1 MRAVGYVRVST
12 EKQLGNTS
20 IAKQTEEIKKFCK
33 TNGMTLVQLFDEG
46 AKSGRTFNNRDK
58 FKEMYAFILKKINKI
73 DCVVVYDSDRISRNN
88 VEALQ
93 FYHRL
98 NQLKIRLV
106 CIADN
111 IDTDSPQ
118 AKLMYYFSSLMADV
132 ERDMII
138 SRTSAGMQKRA
149 SNGLF
154 NGGIVYGYTCS
165 IKQLKVVPKEAEI
178 VKFIFNKYVNE
189 QWGYKK
195 IASELN
201 DRGIRTRKNNYWTIS
216 AVKTVLTNPIYI
228 GKIKWNGELYQG
240 QHEPIISIELWNKAK
255 NVMKQNSHYQE
266 KIHPGSFPL
275 SGLLKCPECGGPMV
289 QGNSS
294 PKYKYYQC
302 SRNKNSGSSACSA
315 NLIPKEYAENT
326 VYAQVF
332 ATLQQHNLIEP
343 LISTL
348 QSNSMNSVIDLQQQL
363 KKQEAD
369 LTTLKQK
376 RKELMNWRLRDIITE
391 ETFEEEMRDV
401 QQEEQAIVKQIES
414 INQHIKLCDKHVLT
428 AIVTHSLKDFTHFF
442 NTIDDA
448 DKKLLLHSLIK
459 EIHVNPGDKTK
470 NRTIKD
476 IIYKFDLTYL
486 NQVI

>member
-1 MRAVGYVRVST
+1 
-12 EKQLGNTS
+12 
-20 IAKQTEEIKKFCK
+20 
-33 TNGMTLVQLFDEG
+33 
-46 AKSGRTFNNRDK
+46 
-58 FKEMYAFILKKINKI
+58 
-73 DCVVVYDSDRISRNN
+73 
-88 VEALQ
+88 
-93 FYHRL
+93 
-98 NQLKIRLV
+98 
-106 CIADN
+106 
-111 IDTDSPQ
+111 
-118 AKLMYYFSSLMADV
+118 MYYFSSLMADI
-132 ERDMII
+132 ERDMIV
-138 SRTSAGMQKRA
+138 SRTSSGMQKRV

-165 IKQLKVVPKEAEI
+165 SKQLKVVPKEAKI
-178 VKFIFNKYVNE
+178 VKFIFDKYANE

-201 DRGIRTRKNNYWTIS
+201 NTGSRTKKNNYWTIY
-216 AVKTVLTNPIYI
+216 AVKTILTNPIYI

-240 QHEPIISIELWNKAK
+240 QHEPIISIELWNKTQDA
-255 NVMKQNSHYQE
+255 MKQNSHFQE

-332 ATLQQHNLIEP
+332 ATLQKYNLIEP

-376 RKELMNWRLRDIITE
+376 KKRTNELALAGHYHRRNI
-391 ETFEEEMRDV
+391 
-401 QQEEQAIVKQIES
+401 
-414 INQHIKLCDKHVLT
+414 
-428 AIVTHSLKDFTHFF
+428 
-442 NTIDDA
+442 
-448 DKKLLLHSLIK
+448 
-459 EIHVNPGDKTK
+459 
-470 NRTIKD
+470 
-476 IIYKFDLTYL
+476 
-486 NQVI
+486 

>member
-1 MRAVGYVRVST
+1 MS
-12 EKQLGNTS
+12 
-20 IAKQTEEIKKFCK
+20 
-33 TNGMTLVQLFDEG
+33 LVAEL
-46 AKSGRTFNNRDK
+46 
-58 FKEMYAFILKKINKI
+58 
-73 DCVVVYDSDRISRNN
+73 
-88 VEALQ
+88 
-93 FYHRL
+93 
-98 NQLKIRLV
+98 
-106 CIADN
+106 
-111 IDTDSPQ
+111 
-118 AKLMYYFSSLMADV
+118 

-138 SRTSAGMQKRA
+138 FRTSSGMEKRA
-149 SNGLF
+149 SEGYF
-154 NGGIVYGYTCS
+154 NGGVVYGYTCS
-165 IKQLKVVPKEAEI
+165 TKQLKVVPKEAKI
-178 VKFIFNKYVNE
+178 VKFIFDKYANE
-189 QWGYKK
+189 QCGYKK

-201 DRGIRTRKNNYWTIS
+201 NTGSRTKKNNYWTIY
-216 AVKTVLTNPIYI
+216 AVKTILTNPIYI

-294 PKYKYYQC
+294 PKYKSYQC

-332 ATLQQHNLIEP
+332 ATLQKYNLIEP

-414 INQHIKLCDKHVLT
+414 INQHIKLCDKHVIT

-476 IIYKFDLTYL
+476 VIYKFDLTYL

>member
-12 EKQLGNTS
+12 DKQLDNTS
-20 IAKQTEEIKKFCK
+20 IAKQTEEIKRYCDS
-33 TNGMTLVQLFDEG
+33 NGIKLVHIFDEG
-46 AKSGRTFNNRDK
+46 AKSAKSFRNRDA
-58 FKEMYAFILKKINKI
+58 FKELYSFIMDKENKI
-73 DCVVVYDSDRISRNN
+73 DCVVVYDSDRISRDNL
-88 VEALQ
+88 EAL
-93 FYHRL
+93 YIYKRL
-98 NQLKIRLV
+98 SEEEIRLI

-111 IDTDSPQ
+111 IDTSDPRSKILYQ
-118 AKLMYYFSSLMADV
+118 IMSLVAEL

-138 SRTSAGMQKRA
+138 FRTSSGMEKRA
-149 SNGLF
+149 SEGYF
-154 NGGIVYGYTCS
+154 NGGVVYGYTCS
-165 IKQLKVVPKEAEI
+165 TKQLKVVPKEAKI
-178 VKFIFNKYVNE
+178 VKFIFDKYSNE

-201 DRGIRTRKNNYWTIS
+201 NTGSRTKKNNYWTIF
-216 AVKTVLTNPIYI
+216 AVKTILTNPIYI

-240 QHEPIISIELWNKAK
+240 QHEPIISIELWNKAQ
-255 NVMKQNSHYQE
+255 NAMKQNSHYQE
-266 KIHPGSFPL
+266 KIRPGSFPL

-369 LTTLKQK
+369 LTMLKQK
-376 RKELMNWRLRDIITE
+376 RKELMNLRLLDIITK

-401 QQEEQAIVKQIES
+401 QQEEQAIRKQIES
-414 INQHIKLCDKHVLT
+414 INQYIKLCDKHVLT